1 VTVDENGGVTL
12 TIVGHGLDLARF
24 SPGLGIATRIGGR
37 CSVGA
42 TQLKA
47 KHNRLIFP

>member
-1 VTVDENGGVTL
+1 MTVDKTGGVTL
-12 TIVGHGLDLARF
+12 TVVGHGLDPARF
-24 SPGLGIATRIGGR
+24 GPGLGIAARIGGR

-42 TQLKA
+42 TQLKS